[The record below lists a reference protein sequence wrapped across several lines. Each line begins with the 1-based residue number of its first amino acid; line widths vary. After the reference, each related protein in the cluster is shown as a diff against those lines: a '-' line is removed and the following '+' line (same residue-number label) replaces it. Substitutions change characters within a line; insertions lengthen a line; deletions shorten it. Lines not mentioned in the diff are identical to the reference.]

1 MTLLIIGLV
10 LFLGSHSIA
19 IINIGWRNRMVDRVG
34 VLAWQ
39 GIYSLFA
46 LAGIVMI
53 IHGYAIARENPVI
66 LYHPPFWLHELALLL
81 LIFVFPLLFAA
92 YLPGRIRTITK
103 HPMLVA
109 TKIWAL
115 AHLLANGSLAD
126 VILFG
131 SFLIWAVADRISLK
145 RRSPLPVPSLPPS
158 RINDAIAV
166 VLGLALYLAFIFG
179 LHAWLIGVSPI

>member
-19 IINIGWRNRMVDRVG
+19 IINTEWRNRIVDRVG
-34 VLAWQ
+34 ILAWQ

-46 LAGIVMI
+46 IAGIVMI
-53 IHGYAIARENPVI
+53 IQGYAIARENPVI

-131 SFLIWAVADRISLK
+131 SFLVWAVADRISLK
-145 RRSPLPVPSLPPS
+145 RRSPLSVPSLPSS
-158 RINDAIAV
+158 RVNDAIAV

-179 LHAWLIGVSPI
+179 VHAWLFGVSPI